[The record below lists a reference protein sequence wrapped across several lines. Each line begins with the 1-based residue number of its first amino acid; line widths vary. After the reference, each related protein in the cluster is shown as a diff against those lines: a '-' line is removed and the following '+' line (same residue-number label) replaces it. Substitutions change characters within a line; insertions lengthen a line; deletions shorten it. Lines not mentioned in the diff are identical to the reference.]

1 MKGLKMFKLINLF
14 AVCLTVFVV
23 SGASDLLAGPSMGK
37 VACIKECKG
46 ISNKALQDSCKAKC
60 N

>member
-1 MKGLKMFKLINLF
+1 MVKLINLF

-46 ISNKALQDSCKAKC
+46 IANKALQDSCKAKC